1 MANHEFVFGAP
12 PSVEAAARACGDAAS
27 SFSRHPRL
35 QAEGDPVLLDLGRP
49 LGVQLLVAGCDPP
62 RRRPGVG
69 PAPPP
74 VRASASSFSGGGAAA
89 APLLPSGALYSVAPT
104 GAVARWRAKAVG
116 SGAADADRFLARW
129 LQRRANAW
137 PLPTDDDA
145 ATSLHPAASNA
156 ALGESLAFAP
166 AAAPSEA
173 AAASEAAEESPS
185 PWAVAAAEEAAASAA
200 ARRRAGARPPSER
213 EACRA
218 AVAAVLRSLRAED
231 YSDADDDDEAHDE
244 AAANQSTADAAP
256 NHEAAAAAAR
266 QQRGWLDL
274 AHPALT
280 AADAARV
287 EVAVARPSG
296 FRVLRPS
303 EVVALLGLGE

>member
-1 MANHEFVFGAP
+1 
-12 PSVEAAARACGDAAS
+12 
-27 SFSRHPRL
+27 
-35 QAEGDPVLLDLGRP
+35 
-49 LGVQLLVAGCDPP
+49 
-62 RRRPGVG
+62 
-69 PAPPP
+69 
-74 VRASASSFSGGGAAA
+74 
-89 APLLPSGALYSVAPT
+89 
-104 GAVARWRAKAVG
+104 VARWRAKAVG

-244 AAANQSTADAAP
+244 AHGEAHDEAAANQSTADAAP